1 MNRQSEMTVILSQ
14 ARTIAV
20 VGLSDNPA
28 RPSHGVASYMQSH
41 GYRIIPVNPNH
52 KKILGEV
59 CYSSLTDIPRAVRI
73 DLVNIFR
80 RPEVVMPVVEQTIQI
95 GARSLW
101 MQEGVINYE
110 AARKAEEAGLCV
122 VMDRCL
128 MVEHSH
134 YVLQSS

>member
-1 MNRQSEMTVILSQ
+1 MNSPSDITGIFRQ

-28 RPSHGVASYMQSH
+28 RPSHGVSSYMQSQ

-52 KKILGEV
+52 RKILGEV
-59 CYSSLTDIPRAVRI
+59 CYSSLTDIPKRVRI
-73 DLVNIFR
+73 DVVNIFR
-80 RPEVVMPVVEQTIQI
+80 RPETVMPVVEQAIQI
-95 GARSLW
+95 GARCVW

-110 AARKAEEAGLCV
+110 AAGKAEEAGLCV

-128 MVEHSH
+128 LVEHSR
-134 YVLQSS
+134 YVSQSS